1 MGAAKETTKE
11 IEHLK
16 KQIAELTAINENLA
30 QSHSEGRFASTGRV
44 ARTMA
49 HEIRNPLTNINL
61 AVEQLISESPA
72 AENTRFLFDM
82 ISRNSKRINQIIS
95 DLLASTRFSDLNL
108 SPTSI
113 SEVLEETLVDLT
125 DVIQANNIEVV
136 KNFDPA
142 IKEVTVDRG
151 KMKEAFLNLLTNAA
165 EAMAGKDAAVL
176 QLVTEKRKDKLVITI
191 SDNGKGMDEEDAKKV
206 FEPYFTKKQSGLGL
220 SLTSTQN
227 IILNNKGIIKVK
239 TKLGEGTTFT
249 ILLNC

>member
-1 MGAAKETTKE
+1 
-11 IEHLK
+11 
-16 KQIAELTAINENLA
+16 
-30 QSHSEGRFASTGRV
+30 
-44 ARTMA
+44 
-49 HEIRNPLTNINL
+49 
-61 AVEQLISESPA
+61 
-72 AENTRFLFDM
+72 M

-113 SEVLEETLVDLT
+113 GEVLEETLVDLT
-125 DVIQANNIEVV
+125 EMFKANKIEVV